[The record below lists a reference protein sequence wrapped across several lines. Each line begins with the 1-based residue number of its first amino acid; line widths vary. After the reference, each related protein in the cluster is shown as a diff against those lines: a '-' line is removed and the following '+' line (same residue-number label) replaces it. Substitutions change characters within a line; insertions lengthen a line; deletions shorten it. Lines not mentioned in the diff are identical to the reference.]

1 MLSLA
6 DLCQSDPD
14 DLPDEPEC
22 NLQRNMQAT
31 KSLPV
36 APTRM
41 RLENMHNNLSG
52 AELLLSAMSSFDE
65 QSVPCASSM
74 PIVHLQR
81 QVLVPPLPT
90 STAVHFAALS
100 PRAALSPGAAA
111 DAMRSGLAKHFAQQ
125 REQPSPPR
133 HPAVAAAAVAAV
145 EAEAA
150 RDETFD
156 AFVPVPKKKHCQ
168 GNGNQRPMFV
178 EGHDFFPTCTPEFT
192 AYKQKARRRATLR
205 FIEKKRRQK
214 AAAANPAGRYASRT
228 KIANSRPRVKGRF
241 VKTVE
246 LVRAGV
252 FAAGENR
259 KPGT

>member
-1 MLSLA
+1 MHALPAVSKLQEVVHVLNLRRRRMPAASRRVDVRAERVLLA
-6 DLCQSDPD
+6 DL
-14 DLPDEPEC
+14 
-22 NLQRNMQAT
+22 
-31 KSLPV
+31 K
-36 APTRM
+36 
-41 RLENMHNNLSG
+41 
-52 AELLLSAMSSFDE
+52 AEA
-65 QSVPCASSM
+65 
-74 PIVHLQR
+74 
-81 QVLVPPLPT
+81 QVLIRWLE
-90 STAVHFAALS
+90 
-100 PRAALSPGAAA
+100 R
-111 DAMRSGLAKHFAQQ
+111 
-125 REQPSPPR
+125 PPR
-133 HPAVAAAAVAAV
+133 HADCDHIHDRLHQQQQDGSQRFQLWGRWRRFQIRKTEQRALAAAAVAAV

-228 KIANSRPRVKGRF
+228 KIANSRALVKGRF